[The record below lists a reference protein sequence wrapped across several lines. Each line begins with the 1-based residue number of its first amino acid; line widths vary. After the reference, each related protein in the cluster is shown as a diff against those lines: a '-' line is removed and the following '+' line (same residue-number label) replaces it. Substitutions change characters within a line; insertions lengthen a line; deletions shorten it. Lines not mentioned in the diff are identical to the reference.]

1 MPVTRAVVYTRVST
15 DRQADEGVSLD
26 VQLELAR
33 KRCEERGWVLG
44 EIYTDVMSGR
54 SDRRPQFRRLEQD
67 AKARRFDV
75 VIVYKVD
82 RLARSTATF
91 YRIAQVLKDHDVSL
105 VSLTEDLDLESASGK
120 AMVGMLAIFAEMFSG
135 QLSERVKAA
144 MRANAAHGKHN
155 GGVSPFGYRKV
166 DGKLEIVPEEADG
179 VREAFATFLRTRSI
193 RGTVVH
199 LNDLGIKTKR
209 GGLWYFGGLKVILR
223 NPVYCGMLA
232 YGRSTILTS
241 DRGKRKK
248 RIDRSE
254 WVVLEGACP
263 AIISREEWDQA
274 QEILNQNDGKSSRT
288 KYGQLL
294 YPWSGL
300 IRCES
305 CGAACTRYGSKGR
318 LRPLANGEQKLYQVG
333 RYICQ
338 SYSQQGR
345 GTCFNYAA
353 VPDTFLNSQVLPRV
367 ADIVDRAL
375 EQAKGKTKRLP
386 SKRPDSHTKRISD
399 LESKREREKELF
411 RAGYSSFE
419 EMAANIKRLDAQ
431 ISEAMTVSQATSESL
446 SISLPGKLMDLWPA
460 LTDADRGE
468 MLRLLIERCE
478 ASPSMF
484 AVYFKPYPIPGWPQ
498 DPVLI
503 ERVRRGGRGEH

>member
-1 MPVTRAVVYTRVST
+1 
-15 DRQADEGVSLD
+15 
-26 VQLELAR
+26 VQLDLAR
-33 KRCEERGWVLG
+33 KHCADHGWVLG
-44 EIYTDVMSGR
+44 EVYTDVESGR
-54 SDRRPQFRRLEQD
+54 NDRRPQLKRLEAD
-67 AKARRFDV
+67 ARARRFDV
-75 VIVYKVD
+75 VIVYKLD
-82 RLARSTATF
+82 RLARSAATF
-91 YRIAQVLKDHDVSL
+91 YRIAPVLKDHGVSL

-120 AMVGMLAIFAEMFSG
+120 AMVGVLAIFAEMFSG

-144 MRANAAHGKHN
+144 MRANAAQGKHN
-155 GGVSPFGYRKV
+155 GGVSPYGYRKV
-166 DGKLEIVPEEADG
+166 EGRLEVVPEEAEG
-179 VREAFATFLRTRSI
+179 VKEAFTTFLRTRSI

-209 GGLWYFGGLKVILR
+209 GGLWYFGGLKVILQ
-223 NPVYCGMLA
+223 NPVYCGMLT

-254 WVVLEGACP
+254 WVVLEDACP
-263 AIISREEWDQA
+263 AIISREDWEQA
-274 QEILNQNDGKSSRT
+274 QGILNQNEGKSSRT

-345 GTCFNYAA
+345 GTCFDYAA
-353 VPDTFLNSQVLPRV
+353 VPDTFLNNQVLPKV
-367 ADIVDRAL
+367 AAIVDQAL
-375 EQAKGKTKRLP
+375 AQAKGKAKRP
-386 SKRPDSHTKRISD
+386 ASKRPDTQAKRIAD
-399 LESKREREKELF
+399 LEAKREREKELF
-411 RAGYSSFE
+411 RAGYTSFE
-419 EMAANIKRLDAQ
+419 EMAAKIKQLDSQ
-431 ISEAMTVSQATSESL
+431 ISEALAIAKATPETL
-446 SISLPGKLMDLWPA
+446 SFSLPGKLMDLWPA

-478 ASPSMF
+478 ASPSRF
-484 AVYFKPYPIPGWPQ
+484 TVHFKPYPIPGWPQ
-498 DPVLI
+498 GPVQI